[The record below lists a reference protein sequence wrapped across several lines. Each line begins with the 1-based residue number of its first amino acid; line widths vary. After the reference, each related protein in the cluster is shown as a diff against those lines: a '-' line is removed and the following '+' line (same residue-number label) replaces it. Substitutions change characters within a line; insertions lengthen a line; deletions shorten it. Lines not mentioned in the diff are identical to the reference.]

1 MSRPA
6 RPIFP
11 RTRAQAVA
19 LGERLRLA
27 RGRRGMTETA
37 MAERVGCSRM
47 TLYRLERGEL
57 SVSLSIL
64 FRVLDV
70 LSLAEDVD
78 RIAAQDDLGTR
89 IRDARM
95 PRPRASSAPNRAE
108 EL

>member
-6 RPIFP
+6 RPVFP
-11 RTRAQAVA
+11 RTGAQAIA

-27 RGRRGMTETA
+27 RERRGMTETA

-64 FRVLDV
+64 LRVLNV
-70 LSLAEDVD
+70 LSLDGDVD
-78 RIAAQDDLGTR
+78 HIAADDELGNR
-89 IRDARM
+89 IQDARM
-95 PRPRASSAPNRAE
+95 PRPRVSGTRNLAD